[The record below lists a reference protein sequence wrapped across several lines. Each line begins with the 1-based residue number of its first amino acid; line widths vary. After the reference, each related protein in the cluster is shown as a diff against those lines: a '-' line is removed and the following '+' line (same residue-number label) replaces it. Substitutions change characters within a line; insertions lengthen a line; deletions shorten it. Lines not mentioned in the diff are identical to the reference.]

1 MSDEIKVTQEPVII
15 RAYDPAWPAQFGA
28 IAAPIRALLGPLAL
42 SVEHVGSTSVPGLAA
57 KPIIDLDVVISSRL
71 LLPQVLERLAGLGYI
86 HRGDLGIPGR
96 EAFHWPT
103 HLPRHHLY
111 VCAVDVPNLHEH
123 LLFRDYLRQHPQAA
137 QEYGALKER
146 LAEQFGD
153 DREAYSEAK
162 TEFVQRVLT
171 EARHFSSAHL
181 RPEGE
186 SS

>member
-1 MSDEIKVTQEPVII
+1 MTREPVII
-15 RAYDPAWPAQFGA
+15 RAYDPAWPAEFEA
-28 IAAPIRALLGPLAL
+28 IAAPIRAVLGPLAL

-71 LLPQVLERLAGLGYI
+71 LLPQVLERLAELGYI
-86 HRGDLGIPGR
+86 HRGNLGIPGR

-111 VCAVDVPNLHEH
+111 VCAVDTPNLHEH

-137 QEYGALKER
+137 QEYGALKEQ

-162 TEFVQRVLT
+162 TEFVRAVLVR
-171 EARHFSSAHL
+171 AK
-181 RPEGE
+181 GNV
-186 SS
+186 